1 MTEEITDNI
10 TVPQKH
16 NIVIFEPYFVCS
28 ILVVNRALLSQ
39 VKYVSKSAV
48 IRLIL
53 KHSGTVVMQCALGLL
68 SRLKGCTE
76 LFVKMLFFRENRHF
90 RGC

>member
-53 KHSGTVVMQCALGLL
+53 RHSGSGNAMRSGIAKP
-68 SRLKGCTE
+68 LKGLYRVVCQNVIFPRKQT
-76 LFVKMLFFRENRHF
+76 F
-90 RGC
+90 